1 METIQLNIEGM
12 TCGGC
17 VNSVKNVLQKI
28 PGVSSAEVSLELK
41 RATVIFNP
49 AQSNPAQFKA
59 AIEDAGFDVV

>member
-12 TCGGC
+12 TCSGC

-28 PGVSSAEVSLELK
+28 PGVSSAEVSLEQK

-59 AIEDAGFDVV
+59 AVEDAGYDVV